1 MIRSR
6 PRQRGRGRTS
16 PESAGGA
23 TSTVGPRQRGGPLQ
37 RAAGLPLRLFTG
49 DGARDSGLAQ
59 LAYTTVANFSIDA
72 MLAVALA
79 NTLFFSAAT
88 AESRTNVALY
98 LLMTVAPF
106 AFIAPV
112 IGPALDRMRR
122 GRRFTLSM
130 TFTLRA
136 VLAVILA
143 LNFNSLLLYPCAL
156 GMLVLSKT
164 YGVVRA
170 SCTPYLMPPKLD
182 LVRTNARLTIL
193 GHVFGSLVAGGV
205 AAVIAWMFDSHQVL
219 WVLALVALVGA
230 YLCIGLPASA
240 EFHEGDETASLAY
253 FHHGD
258 DGGGAGSGSASELPA
273 GAGDTVP
280 LGDKPAPTRR
290 PLRNAARARV
300 DVLKTVLTR
309 PLGRDVVAGLWAEA
323 SVRMLTGFMTLYVAF
338 VAKSTEAAAAT
349 EQIAILGAAGAA
361 AGIGTFAGNG
371 LGARITLGHPARI
384 TLTVSG
390 FAVAATVVAAVA
402 GNVYAAVAL
411 SLVAALTSAIGKVAL
426 DASIQTDI
434 PDIARS
440 SAFGRSETALQLAWV
455 FGGALGVLLP
465 TDFSIGFGVLAGLTA
480 LMFGQSALTSRGRT
494 LIPWIGG
501 DRPRRPA
508 AEVPAE

>member
-1 MIRSR
+1 MWHRI
-6 PRQRGRGRTS
+6 
-16 PESAGGA
+16 AG
-23 TSTVGPRQRGGPLQ
+23 V
-37 RAAGLPLRLFTG
+37 PLRLFTG
-49 DGARDSGLAQ
+49 DGARQSGLAQ
-59 LAYTTVANFSIDA
+59 LSYTTVTNFSIDA

-106 AFIAPV
+106 AVIAPV

-122 GRRFTLSM
+122 GRRFTLSL
-130 TFTLRA
+130 TFSLRA

-143 LNFNSLLLYPCAL
+143 LNFNSLLLYPLAL

-170 SCTPYLMPPKLD
+170 SCTPYLVPPGLD

-205 AAVIAWMFDSHQVL
+205 AAAVAWMFGSHQVL
-219 WVLALVALVGA
+219 WLLAIVAVVGA

-240 EFHEGDETASLAY
+240 EFHEGDESATLAY
-253 FHHGD
+253 FGHD
-258 DGGGAGSGSASELPA
+258 DARADPSRL
-273 GAGDTVP
+273 AGDT
-280 LGDKPAPTRR
+280 R
-290 PLRNAARARV
+290 PLRTRARARV
-300 DVLKTVLTR
+300 AGLRTVLTR
-309 PLGRDVVAGLWAEA
+309 PLGRDVVAGLWAES

-338 VAKSTEAAAAT
+338 VAKSDESAAAA
-349 EQIAILGAAGAA
+349 EQVAVLGAAGAA

-371 LGARITLGHPARI
+371 LGARISLGHPARI

-390 FAVAATVVAAVA
+390 FAAVSTLVAALA
-402 GNVYAAVAL
+402 GSVHAAVAL

-434 PDIARS
+434 PDSARS

-465 TDFSIGFGVLAGLTA
+465 TDFSIGFGVLAALGGVLFAQAWLTY
-480 LMFGQSALTSRGRT
+480 GGKT
-494 LIPWIGG
+494 LVPWIGG
-501 DRPRRPA
+501 DRPRRPRPGDGEA
-508 AEVPAE
+508 HGADVGGSGGRARPQEGGPGSA